1 MVPSRWGPTS
11 AAPPPQRLEAA
22 ERQVSHSGTTG
33 GARVQLQLV
42 QALEV
47 TLSSTEP
54 DTAALKE
61 ASHGIM
67 TSLLRMLENGVPG
80 PVRT

>member
-1 MVPSRWGPTS
+1 MGPKS
-11 AAPPPQRLEAA
+11 LSSLCQRFEAA
-22 ERQVSHSGTTG
+22 AQQVSHSGTTG

-42 QALEV
+42 QELEV

-61 ASHGIM
+61 ASHGIL
-67 TSLLRMLENGVPG
+67 TSLLRMLKNGVPG